1 MVVRYSVEF
10 ELPDGRDLD
19 GDGPRGRACAARRA
33 GLALPSLCEQ
43 GWDLACAVRVLHGE
57 LDHSDAR
64 RYYDED
70 ERGGFA
76 LICTAKARSDRRLR
90 THQTAAMRRHRYVH
104 GLPAPRGT

>member
-33 GLALPSLCEQ
+33 GFALPNLCEQ

-76 LICTAKARSDRRLR
+76 LICTAKARS
-90 THQTAAMRRHRYVH
+90 
-104 GLPAPRGT
+104 

>member
-10 ELPDGRDLD
+10 ELLDGRNQTVTAGEEEHVL
-19 GDGPRGRACAARRA
+19 AAARRA
-33 GLALPSLCEQ
+33 GALPSLCEQ
-43 GWDLACAVRVLHGE
+43 SWDLACAVRVLHGE

-76 LICTAKARSDRRLR
+76 FICTAKARS
-90 THQTAAMRRHRYVH
+90 
-104 GLPAPRGT
+104 